1 MSARAQAFAAVRWAS
16 IGSIGRAVIGF
27 AQLAVLARLI
37 PTAEFGLIA
46 LALAVVNTV
55 LILADV
61 GLSSAIIH
69 FQQVSEDELSSLF
82 WLNIAVGVA
91 LTLLLA
97 GASAPIAHIYGQPRL
112 IGVFLAISPLFAV
125 TALGQQQRA
134 LAEKSLRFNQLAMIE
149 IGATVCGFL
158 VAIAA
163 ALGGLGVYAIVL
175 SLLTI
180 AAVNSAMAWVI
191 LSRSWRPRFHYRLAE
206 TRRFLSYGGYLI
218 AGNLANTL
226 TMQGD
231 VVLAGKLFPGSVLGL
246 YSQPRELCMRIMFVI
261 NPIVTRIGLPLIA
274 RSQGDLQKVKS
285 IYLNTLRMTAS
296 INFPIYAFMALF
308 SSDVV
313 LFIFGQK
320 WVDAGPLLRALA
332 LWCLV
337 RSIGNPV
344 GSLLNAMGRT
354 KRALASSVCVLGL
367 LYATVIFSSRA
378 GMIGVPYGLLALY
391 AALISPFWFFLVRP
405 VCGARFLEYH
415 RQLAVPALTT
425 LAACCGAY
433 LATLTLH
440 GAFIRLLVGGLAGGV
455 SYLAASL
462 IINRDWVQAMIELA
476 PLKRRAAT
484 A

>member
-1 MSARAQAFAAVRWAS
+1 VNARAQAFAAVRWAS
-16 IGSIGRAVIGF
+16 IGSIGRALIGF

-46 LALAVVNTV
+46 LALAVVNTA

-69 FQQVSEDELSSLF
+69 FQEVSEDELSSLF
-82 WLNIAVGVA
+82 WLNIAVGVV
-91 LTLLLA
+91 LTILLA
-97 GASAPIAHIYGQPRL
+97 GASPAIAQVYGQPRL
-112 IGVFLAISPLFAV
+112 IGVFLAISPLFAL

-134 LAEKSLRFNQLAMIE
+134 LAEKALRFNQLAMIE
-149 IGATVCGFL
+149 ISATACGFL

-180 AAVNSAMAWVI
+180 AAVNSIMAWVV
-191 LSRSWRPRFHYRLAE
+191 LGRTWRPRFHYRLAE

-274 RSQGDLQKVKS
+274 RSQGDLQKVKT

-320 WVDAGPLLRALA
+320 WIDAGPLLRALA

-354 KRALASSVCVLGL
+354 KRALMSSVCVLAL
-367 LYATVIFSSRA
+367 LYATVLFASRA
-378 GMIGVPYGLLALY
+378 GMVGVPYGLLALY

-440 GAFIRLLVGGLAGGV
+440 SAFLRLLVGGMAGGAT
-455 SYLAASL
+455 YLVASL
-462 IINRDWVQAMIELA
+462 IINRSWVKAMIELA
-476 PLKRRAAT
+476 PLKRRAVT